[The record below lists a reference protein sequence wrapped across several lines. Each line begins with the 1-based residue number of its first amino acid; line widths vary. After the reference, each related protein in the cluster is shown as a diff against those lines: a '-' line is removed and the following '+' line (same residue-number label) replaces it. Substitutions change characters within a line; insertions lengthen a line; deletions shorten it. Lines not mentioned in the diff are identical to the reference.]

1 VAGEWP
7 EGFRLNPTAAFDDE
21 MSRLGAAANA
31 DIVVR
36 LVERSETVRDCATG
50 CPEPAVRTITV
61 STPDKQVVA
70 SVDLCEQHGQAASN
84 DRTNATLGIGPARH
98 EFRDEKLRG
107 DPEKVRQLEPVVT
120 NKDYAWRSLSIEERA
135 REPIGRDTLERGYGQ
150 EL

>member
-1 VAGEWP
+1 
-7 EGFRLNPTAAFDDE
+7 
-21 MSRLGAAANA
+21 M
-31 DIVVR
+31 
-36 LVERSETVRDCATG
+36 RDCATG

-61 STPDKQVVA
+61 TTPDKEIAA

-84 DRTNATLGIGPARH
+84 DRTNARLGIGPARH

-120 NKDYAWRSLSIEERA
+120 SPDNAWKSVSIEDRA